1 MYTIEN
7 SWKNIIPICGNHNER
22 IEMTINSGPHS
33 LFYSCPKYYP
43 ENREKDERAC
53 NNRINLIVYQKMVD
67 KLMGMIA
74 ETALEGGS
82 IDLTNYSWTSKG
94 ITYKVLETKG
104 DTLYVQ
110 ILNKRAMKM

>member
-1 MYTIEN
+1 
-7 SWKNIIPICGNHNER
+7 
-22 IEMTINSGPHS
+22 
-33 LFYSCPKYYP
+33 
-43 ENREKDERAC
+43 
-53 NNRINLIVYQKMVD
+53 MVD